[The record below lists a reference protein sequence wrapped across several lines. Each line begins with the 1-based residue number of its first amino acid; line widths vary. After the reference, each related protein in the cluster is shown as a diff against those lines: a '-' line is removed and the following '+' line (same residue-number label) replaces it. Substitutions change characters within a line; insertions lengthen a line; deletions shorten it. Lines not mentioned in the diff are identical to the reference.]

1 MIYSVIDINY
11 FNNFK
16 LFKLLKIFCN
26 VICVVV
32 YKWLCIV
39 LQWFVVLWMNILFV
53 VFVYKFLIDYGVF
66 CVNICFVWIVYDS
79 W

>member
-16 LFKLLKIFCN
+16 LKIFCN
-26 VICVVV
+26 VIYVVV
-32 YKWLCIV
+32 YKWLCMV
-39 LQWFVVLWMNILFV
+39 QFVVLWMNILFV